1 MKKSITLLIL
11 FATTFLFS
19 QQALALTYNVTVPAG
34 TEACWIVGDM
44 TGWSFKNRMTKV
56 DATHFTIDIP
66 NAKETD
72 SYKYW
77 AGPDWK
83 YEEADANGVKLP
95 ENRTWAQ
102 NDVVASW
109 LVPFVLHEGDL
120 KISVLTPPS
129 TIECYITGSYNYWAE
144 PSAASKM
151 TKVQTIPE
159 GVVFEI
165 TIHTVDSTAEEFQFA
180 SGPGWSYKQKTP
192 AGNFKFSADEPFY
205 AVEEFEVLYD
215 PAKIGTVQIIATVP
229 TGTERVWIVGALGW
243 DMEKG
248 IEGVKNSDGTFTMSV
263 PNSMVVNYRCYNQ
276 LDWGNYET
284 DEAGGERTARVASF
298 ETNPNR
304 IEVLGWK
311 KVVSGINNLQMD
323 NKVYSSNG
331 ILTIEGVNAQV
342 EVFDI
347 SGRLIQQA
355 KISGTF
361 NSEKLNRG
369 LYILRVDGKTS
380 KTMVQ

>member
-1 MKKSITLLIL
+1 M
-11 FATTFLFS
+11 
-19 QQALALTYNVTVPAG
+19 V
-34 TEACWIVGDM
+34 
-44 TGWSFKNRMTKV
+44 R
-56 DATHFTIDIP
+56 
-66 NAKETD
+66 
-72 SYKYW
+72 
-77 AGPDWK
+77 
-83 YEEADANGVKLP
+83 LP
-95 ENRTWAQ
+95 
-102 NDVVASW
+102 
-109 LVPFVLHEGDL
+109 
-120 KISVLTPPS
+120 
-129 TIECYITGSYNYWAE
+129 
-144 PSAASKM
+144 
-151 TKVQTIPE
+151 
-159 GVVFEI
+159 
-165 TIHTVDSTAEEFQFA
+165 
-180 SGPGWSYKQKTP
+180 
-192 AGNFKFSADEPFY
+192 
-205 AVEEFEVLYD
+205 
-215 PAKIGTVQIIATVP
+215 KIGTVQIIATVP

-331 ILTIEGVNAQV
+331 ILTVEGVNIQV

-347 SGRLIQQA
+347 SGRLLQQA
-355 KISGTF
+355 KTTGTF

-369 LYILRVDGKTS
+369 LYILRVDGKTA